1 MAAVARQ
8 IASLKRLLT
17 VSPSPQEFLRG
28 LSHGGTREARRG
40 RFRGP
45 VLDDYLPTV
54 SLTLKPFGRFLPL
67 AFGACLITRPRLRA
81 LECFLV
87 TVPAR
92 QCRALRRAFAL
103 ASFMLSTFGTAH
115 FGGGNGGGGGGG
127 GGGGVRGGVP
137 SPWPVSCS
145 ARSAPRTSAVR
156 TAAVAG
162 AEAVVGET
170 EAEAAVAEAAG

>member
-17 VSPSPQEFLRG
+17 MSPSPQEFLRG

-67 AFGACLITRPRLRA
+67 AFGICLITRPLFARE
-81 LECFLV
+81 ECLLL
-87 TVPAR
+87 TLPTR
-92 QCRALRRAFAL
+92 QWRDLIRAFAL
-103 ASFMLSTFGTAH
+103 ASFRWSTFGTTH
-115 FGGGNGGGGGGG
+115 FGGVNGGGGGGG
-127 GGGGVRGGVP
+127 AGGG
-137 SPWPVSCS
+137 
-145 ARSAPRTSAVR
+145 
-156 TAAVAG
+156 
-162 AEAVVGET
+162 
-170 EAEAAVAEAAG
+170 